1 MKKIYTLF
9 LACSIFVVE
18 KSYAQNNPQD
28 CPIITDISIICSG
41 NLYTVTIN
49 YDNPGGKSGLSVQ
62 VLNDGTPINIDNDCF
77 KIVKGNN
84 QTIVIPNLAAPCG
97 SNITVSVTAN
107 VSPQCTGNECGEAA
121 LPISLVSFTGEAEQK
136 FVKLQWQTAQEVNN
150 EMFKIQKSTD
160 GTIWRVIGQL
170 NGAINSNTLIDYQF
184 VDKSPVHGYNYYR
197 LIQQDLDGQA
207 TNSQIIQVDYNSPAW
222 EPLVTIN
229 TVTKNL
235 QVFSKTVEGKA
246 TLRIYNLN
254 GQILFDQRI
263 QDGSLQS
270 LSHLPAGSYLCQMI
284 DQQNVYVKKFILSN

>member
-1 MKKIYTLF
+1 MFMKKIYTLV
-9 LACSIFVVE
+9 LSLIFICAAVTS
-18 KSYAQNNPQD
+18 KADD
-28 CPIITDISIICSG
+28 CPSITGSSITCNG
-41 NLYTVTIN
+41 NEYTITFN
-49 YDNPGGKSGLSVQ
+49 FTNPGGKSGIKLQ
-62 VLNDGTPINIDNDCF
+62 VFKDGDQIASPCF
-77 KIVKGNN
+77 
-84 QTIVIPNLAAPCG
+84 VIEQNETAGSRSFNVTAPCG
-97 SNITVSVTAN
+97 SNITATVTPYT
-107 VSPQCTGNECGEAA
+107 SPECKGQSCGEAA

-136 FVKLQWQTAQEVNN
+136 FVKLQWQTALEVNN
-150 EMFKIQKSTD
+150 EMFKIEKSTD

-184 VDKSPVHGYNYYR
+184 LDKSPVHGYNYYR